1 MVVQGQD
8 IGKALDD
15 FVQTR
20 SRWVIDLIGA
30 RGYELLTSFDDP
42 ERRSLFQELDGL
54 QHRCTN
60 FFYGAIH
67 DYGSGSRWHTL
78 GLGLSHSLYY
88 NMTLVSQFGSKH
100 FIPLTTC
107 TDADMERSFA
117 AYPPESNI
125 TAWNTST
132 INYKSLGPDAYDL
145 MKNLYIIKPEYEH
158 KGHFWTGVSRVYLMT
173 DDESV
178 IRSSKDFPDFH
189 FDYMDMPRSNQ
200 GWLEDIEAGMSRDKQ
215 EEAFLVDLYSATRCN
230 NATETT
236 VQHVSDCYK
245 SIGFNSL
252 HATTTLDSLY
262 SLYNDFF
269 IFRDAALTPDLALPF
284 TSKPVDVLAELEKI
298 RQTEYTSDFDFH
310 SDLTALAHSL
320 NDKHVSYARH
330 NVTECDVLEINGQG
344 ASSYIQTWA
353 DKNTG
358 FSKDAGVRLQDSMRQ
373 YTFTDQASFIQNIC
387 LAAPRPQPSH
397 DVAENKL
404 DPRYLPPMTESEALS
419 LHRRELHP
427 QEYVEKQKSVITRRA
442 DRETAP
448 SLPDLPDAVFVA
460 GAVTAAYQL
469 KSKPNVGVLVVPT
482 MGVEIAVEVLAVQ
495 DHLTALAERNVTHII
510 IDTSGNGGGNIA
522 FASLLV
528 DIFFPTTDKR
538 INSHRARFRY
548 SPAAS
553 ALATAELEHPATTQR
568 TYFYPP
574 AFVNKTTGL
583 PYTTNHFLNPVE
595 LTVNDRVAAYTDEL
609 YIHYDLS
616 ILNET
621 VTYPWTNN
629 VSKIVILTDGQCG
642 SACGMA
648 SEHFVRE
655 HGVKAVAVG
664 GHVDKELSMFSFA
677 GAAVLSLN
685 DIADAFEKLSVPPN
699 LARLPYKTTVNIAV
713 IEVYSGND
721 AIPLEYNSER
731 YVAALRLDYTPET
744 ARNHDLLWGA
754 VSDTAWS

>member
-1 MVVQGQD
+1 M
-8 IGKALDD
+8 
-15 FVQTR
+15 
-20 SRWVIDLIGA
+20 
-30 RGYELLTSFDDP
+30 
-42 ERRSLFQELDGL
+42 DG
-54 QHRCTN
+54 
-60 FFYGAIH
+60 
-67 DYGSGSRWHTL
+67 
-78 GLGLSHSLYY
+78 
-88 NMTLVSQFGSKH
+88 
-100 FIPLTTC
+100 
-107 TDADMERSFA
+107 
-117 AYPPESNI
+117 
-125 TAWNTST
+125 
-132 INYKSLGPDAYDL
+132 
-145 MKNLYIIKPEYEH
+145 
-158 KGHFWTGVSRVYLMT
+158 
-173 DDESV
+173 
-178 IRSSKDFPDFH
+178 
-189 FDYMDMPRSNQ
+189 
-200 GWLEDIEAGMSRDKQ
+200 
-215 EEAFLVDLYSATRCN
+215 N

-262 SLYNDFF
+262 SLYNNFF

-320 NDKHVSYARH
+320 NDKHVSYAPYCYNSILFQQPLSLYAPVVNGQQSIRVFSDSTGH
-330 NVTECDVLEINGQG
+330 NVTECDVLEINGQD

-358 FSKDAGVRLQDSMRQ
+358 FSKDAGVRFNHALVSQSYSSTTKTWFELPGAFAQRSSLPDANYLDYKIQCDNSSGGMSLRANWNIINPHTPS
-373 YTFTDQASFIQNIC
+373 TFTDQASFIQNIC

-397 DVAENKL
+397 DVSENRL

-448 SLPDLPDAVFVA
+448 SLADLPDAVFVA

-528 DIFFPTTDKR
+528 NLFFPTTDKR

-574 AFVNKTTGL
+574 AFANKTTGL

-629 VSKIVILTDGQCG
+629 ASKIVILTDGQCG

-664 GHVDKELSMFSFA
+664 GHVDKELSMFSSA